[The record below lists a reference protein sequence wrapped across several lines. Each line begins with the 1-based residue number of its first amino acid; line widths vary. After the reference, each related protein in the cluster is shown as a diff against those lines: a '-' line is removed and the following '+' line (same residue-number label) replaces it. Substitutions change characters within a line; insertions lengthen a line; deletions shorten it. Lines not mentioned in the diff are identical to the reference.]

1 MNQLD
6 TDRFN
11 KMISEF
17 DSKYGEESKEYKDT
31 ILALSLIMLRGKEL
45 RDAVRKEQ
53 IQYRYS
59 AAFGIIKSEFKYVQH
74 DKIKFALFREG
85 IISYDYIKL
94 WSKIF
99 YWVFFIIQLVF
110 ILFVIPNTHGKDG
123 AFDTPADIFIF
134 KITCVIISVFLSA
147 IISLVFEKWTETYG
161 NSYFGLGH
169 RK

>member
-6 TDRFN
+6 TDQF
-11 KMISEF
+11 KQIISRF

-45 RDAVRKEQ
+45 RNAVRKEK
-53 IQYRYS
+53 IQDRYS

-99 YWVFFIIQLVF
+99 YWVFL
-110 ILFVIPNTHGKDG
+110 
-123 AFDTPADIFIF
+123 
-134 KITCVIISVFLSA
+134 
-147 IISLVFEKWTETYG
+147 
-161 NSYFGLGH
+161 
-169 RK
+169 

>member
-17 DSKYGEESKEYKDT
+17 DSKYGEESKENQDT

-45 RDAVRKEQ
+45 RNAVRKDK
-53 IQYRYS
+53 IKYRYKNV
-59 AAFGIIKSEFKYVQH
+59 FDIISSEFKHVQH

-85 IISYDYIKL
+85 IISYDYIDL
-94 WSKIF
+94 F
-99 YWVFFIIQLVF
+99 YWIIYWLALIIQIIVCIF
-110 ILFVIPNTHGKDG
+110 IIPNTYGENG
-123 AFDTPADIFIF
+123 LFDTFGDLLVVKIMMIITSIFISHIF
-134 KITCVIISVFLSA
+134 ATTI
-147 IISLVFEKWTETYG
+147 EKWAETTG

-169 RK
+169 KK

>member
-6 TDRFN
+6 TDQF
-11 KMISEF
+11 KQIISRF

-99 YWVFFIIQLVF
+99 YWVFL
-110 ILFVIPNTHGKDG
+110 
-123 AFDTPADIFIF
+123 
-134 KITCVIISVFLSA
+134 
-147 IISLVFEKWTETYG
+147 
-161 NSYFGLGH
+161 
-169 RK
+169 

>member
-6 TDRFN
+6 TDQF
-11 KMISEF
+11 KQIISRF

-45 RDAVRKEQ
+45 RNAVRKAK
-53 IQYRYS
+53 IQDRYECVCD
-59 AAFGIIKSEFKYVQH
+59 IIKSEFPRVQH

-94 WSKIF
+94 WNTIL
-99 YWVFFIIQLVF
+99 YWGIFIIQCVV
-110 ILFVIPNTHGKDG
+110 ILFVIPNTYGEKG
-123 AFDTPADIFIF
+123 AFSTMSDIFVF
-134 KITCVIISVFLSA
+134 KIISVALASFLSF
-147 IISLVFEKWTETYG
+147 IISISFEKWAKTYG